1 MINSRSNVRLKQ
13 ADIGNY
19 ELQYSNHYYVI
30 VIVGISGV
38 YEVWVDIIEKI
49 LSYASVANAKSIKP
63 TKKGRVAHLEVELN
77 PKNLIWSGS
86 KHWFYEMWCLRSLSR
101 YHWKNN
107 AFWGPV
113 TLKWGQ
119 SEKFEIMTHLL
130 HMDPHHTKIEINLT
144 SSNEK
149 SGVTLICLRTDG
161 RTNTREAQY

>member
-1 MINSRSNVRLKQ
+1 MDPS
-13 ADIGNY
+13 IG
-19 ELQYSNHYYVI
+19 SMRC
-30 VIVGISGV
+30 GV
-38 YEVWVDIIEKI
+38 YEVWVNMIEKI
-49 LSYASVANAKSIKP
+49 LSYASVAHAKSIKP

-149 SGVTLICLRTDG
+149 KWGDTDLSTDRRTDR
-161 RTNTREAQY
+161 RTRSNQYTPLKTSFCGGYN

>member
-1 MINSRSNVRLKQ
+1 MRC
-13 ADIGNY
+13 
-19 ELQYSNHYYVI
+19 
-30 VIVGISGV
+30 GV
-38 YEVWVDIIEKI
+38 YKVWVDMIEKI
-49 LSYASVANAKSIKP
+49 LSYASVAHAKSIKP

-149 SGVTLICLRTDG
+149 KWGDTDLSTDG
-161 RTNTREAQY
+161 QTDKVKPIYPPKNFVLRGV